1 MRAEVTASLCSPED
15 RPIEFEVDPTR
26 VGVDLSGTPSA
37 TLSPLE
43 LELPVIAMTV
53 PKLTVSLPTPKLT
66 IGIEPTGVQT
76 IIASLKAVREFLG
89 SLDTP
94 INDPGNLLSSIAS
107 GDIIAS
113 IGSFVDLST
122 ITQDELL
129 DSMIFAT
136 APALIGLALIQ
147 PALALKATAQLELGT
162 MEVELDGNVSIDMGA
177 VRLHGVPVQGNDDPL
192 TASVDLDA
200 TGLEAVIDGLRA
212 TLKGCVVLNGGE
224 PPPPPD
230 KPPPTVL
237 NVTYE
242 REVNG
247 YLRLA
252 ISGQGFGAQQ
262 DQGSVELRSSSAVFS
277 PVSYDEWTEHHIE
290 VTFQPD
296 PGLGGYSVVVIG
308 ANGKGAAPV
317 PLVVK

>member
-15 RPIEFEVDPTR
+15 RPIELAVDPTR
-26 VGVDLSGTPSA
+26 VGVNLSGTPSA

-66 IGIEPTGVQT
+66 IEIEPTGVQT
-76 IIASLKAVREFLG
+76 IICSLEAVKNYLG
-89 SLDTP
+89 SLETP

-113 IGSFVDLST
+113 IGSFIDLST
-122 ITQDELL
+122 ITQEELL

-162 MEVELDGNVSIDMGA
+162 MEVELDGNVSIDMGT
-177 VRLHGVPVQGNDDPL
+177 VRLHGVPDDDPI

-224 PPPPPD
+224 PPPAPD

-242 REVNG
+242 HKVNG

-262 DQGSVELRSSSAVFS
+262 GQGSVELRSSSAVFS
-277 PVSYDEWTEHHIE
+277 PNSYDGWAEDLIE
-290 VTFQPD
+290 AIFQPD
-296 PGLGGYSVVVIG
+296 PGFGGYSVVVIG
-308 ANGKGAAPV
+308 ANGKAAAPV
-317 PLVVK
+317 PLVVE